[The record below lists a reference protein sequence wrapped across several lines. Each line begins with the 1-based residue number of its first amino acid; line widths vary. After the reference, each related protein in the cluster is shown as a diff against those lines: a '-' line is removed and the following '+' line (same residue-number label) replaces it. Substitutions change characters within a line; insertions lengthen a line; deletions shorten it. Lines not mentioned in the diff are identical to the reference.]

1 MATNDPPPIASPP
14 RWRAAL
20 WLLLVVHAGLAWWL
34 FGSGPIGASWREAD
48 TQAIARSLATED
60 FDVLRPRVDWRGK
73 GEGFVE
79 CEFPLYQALVAL
91 GLRSVGDAEWPGR
104 LLSTLA
110 TIASALAFFVLLERR
125 CGGRAAWL
133 GTLVWL
139 GSAQVVF
146 LGTRVMPDMVSTA
159 LALVGLAAFDA
170 WMHSGRRLA
179 FAMFAVATLL
189 GVMAK
194 PTAAQVVLLQ
204 MAWAALLAPARLRRP
219 APWVVW
225 GVVAVA
231 VAAWTLHARGLGLA
245 TGLTFGVTFGDTK
258 LPGFEHLLRPSV
270 WRSLMG
276 ATLEYGASW
285 FGVLAVLVL
294 VVRRRLDRADLAL
307 LVVVAAGLVGSLR
320 YSHDVR
326 LGPQYHIWSAI
337 AGAWLVARA
346 WPTNV
351 ARGAW
356 WAAVLV
362 VMAHAGWQFAHE
374 HEVRAANANA
384 PHLVTAATLQR
395 LSAPG
400 DLVVVHGPKPAF
412 DDFWR
417 RPNNYEEPVLLYLS
431 RRKGW
436 VLPVDRADANELR
449 RLVGEGAGW
458 YVDPVS
464 GAKSP
469 DVKQWLDEHG
479 EMVHSDER
487 ATIHRL
493 RR

>member
-1 MATNDPPPIASPP
+1 MATNDPPTIESPS

-48 TQAIARSLATED
+48 TQAIARNLATED
-60 FDVLRPRVDWRGK
+60 FDVLRPRIDWRGK
-73 GEGFVE
+73 SEGFVE

-104 LLSTLA
+104 LLSTMA
-110 TIASALAFFVLLERR
+110 TIASALAFFALLQRR

-139 GSAQVVF
+139 GSAQAVF
-146 LGTRVMPDMVSTA
+146 VGTRVMPDMLSTA
-159 LALVGLAAFDA
+159 LALAGLAAFDA
-170 WMHSGRRLA
+170 WLHAGRRRA
-179 FAMFAVATLL
+179 FATFAVATLL

-204 MAWAALLAPARLRRP
+204 LAWAALLAPARLRRP
-219 APWVVW
+219 APWIVW
-225 GVVAVA
+225 GVIAA
-231 VAAWTLHARGLGLA
+231 GVAAWTLHARSLGLA

-258 LPGFEHLLRPSV
+258 LPGLDHLLRPSV
-270 WRSLMG
+270 WRGLAW

-285 FGVLAVLVL
+285 FGAVAVLVL
-294 VVRRRLDRADLAL
+294 VVRRRLDRVDLAL
-307 LVVVAAGLVGSLR
+307 LLVVAAGLVGSLR

-326 LGPQYHIWSAI
+326 LGPQYHVWSAI

-346 WPTNV
+346 WPTT
-351 ARGAW
+351 AGRRAW
-356 WAAVLV
+356 WTAVLV
-362 VMAHAGWQFAHE
+362 VAVHAGWQFAHE
-374 HEVRAANANA
+374 QQARAANANA
-384 PHLVTAATLQR
+384 PHLATAAALQR
-395 LSAPG
+395 LTGPHE
-400 DLVVVHGPKPAF
+400 LVVVRGPKPAF

-417 RPNNYEEPVLLYLS
+417 RRNNHEEPVLLYLS

-436 VLPVDRADANELR
+436 VLPVDRADANELQ
-449 RLVGEGAGW
+449 RLVGDGAAW
-458 YVDPVS
+458 YVDPVP
-464 GAKSP
+464 GAKSA
-469 DVKQWLDEHG
+469 DVEQWLAEHA
-479 EMVHSDER
+479 ELVQADER